1 MEDITLLKF
10 IRNEATPQEL
20 DAVLDWLDAS
30 PENRK
35 YLNSLD
41 DTDFALDLWTR
52 RLKDTQR
59 APANARRLD
68 WRRIVR
74 WTTSAAAV
82 ILLGLSSGFFLYKH
96 QMAQI
101 AGQRLET
108 TAPKGQRMQVK
119 LGDGTSVWLN
129 AGSSIAYPPIF
140 AGKERRVR
148 LSGEAIFEV
157 VHDEKCPFVVETFA
171 CDARVLGTRFDIV
184 ADEDAG
190 TFSAALLEGKLQ
202 LVNRMSDETVMM
214 TLNEIVRLRH
224 GKLYRQQLS
233 DHDDYLWPEGII
245 SLKGLSFGELM
256 TKLERAFNVRIV
268 IKRDQLPDANFGW
281 GKIAVS
287 SGVEHALEV
296 LQCAADF
303 RYEIDKDSGVITI
316 L

>member
-20 DAVLDWLDAS
+20 DEVLDWLDAC
-30 PENRK
+30 PENRE

-41 DTDFALDLWTR
+41 DADFAFDLWEGKLR
-52 RLKDTQR
+52 DAQR
-59 APANARRLD
+59 EPANLRPLY
-68 WRRIVR
+68 WRRIAR
-74 WTTSAAAV
+74 WTASAAAV
-82 ILLGLSSGFFLYKH
+82 VLLGLGSGFFLYK
-96 QMAQI
+96 QQIAQI
-101 AGQRLET
+101 ASQRLET
-108 TAPKGQRMQVK
+108 MAPKGQRMQVT

-184 ADEDAG
+184 ADEDSG

-202 LVNRMSDETVMM
+202 LVNRMSDETVLM
-214 TLNEIVRLRH
+214 TPNEIVRMQH

-256 TKLERAFNVRIV
+256 TKLELAFNVRIV
-268 IKRDQLPDANFGW
+268 IKREQVPDANFGW

-287 SGVEHALEV
+287 SGIEHALEV

>member
-1 MEDITLLKF
+1 
-10 IRNEATPQEL
+10 
-20 DAVLDWLDAS
+20 
-30 PENRK
+30 
-35 YLNSLD
+35 
-41 DTDFALDLWTR
+41 
-52 RLKDTQR
+52 
-59 APANARRLD
+59 
-68 WRRIVR
+68 
-74 WTTSAAAV
+74 
-82 ILLGLSSGFFLYKH
+82 
-96 QMAQI
+96 MAQI

-157 VHDEKCPFVVETFA
+157 VHDENCPFVVETFA

-214 TLNEIVRLRH
+214 TPNEIVRLRH

-268 IKRDQLPDANFGW
+268 TNGISAGCEFRMGQDRRFVGCRTCPGGPAMRCGFQVRNRQGFGSNHHPVN
-281 GKIAVS
+281 I
-287 SGVEHALEV
+287 
-296 LQCAADF
+296 
-303 RYEIDKDSGVITI
+303 
-316 L
+316 

>member
-20 DAVLDWLDAS
+20 EEVLDWLDAS

-35 YLNSLD
+35 YLDSLD
-41 DTDFALDLWTR
+41 DADFALDLWER
-52 RLKDTQR
+52 KLRDTQR
-59 APANARRLD
+59 EPAALRPLR
-68 WRRIVR
+68 WRRIAR
-74 WTTSAAAV
+74 WATSAAAV
-82 ILLGLSSGFFLYKH
+82 ILLGLGSGFFLYKH
-96 QMAQI
+96 QI
-101 AGQRLET
+101 ARITGQRLET
-108 TAPKGQRMQVK
+108 MAPKGQRMQVT

-184 ADEDAG
+184 ADEESG

-202 LVNRMSDETVMM
+202 LVNRMSDETILM
-214 TLNEIVRLRH
+214 TPNEIVRMRH

-256 TKLERAFNVRIV
+256 ARLERAFNVRIV
-268 IKRDQLPDANFGW
+268 IKRAQVPDANFGW

-303 RYEIDKDSGVITI
+303 DYEIDKDSGVITI

>member
-41 DTDFALDLWTR
+41 DTDFAFDLWTR

-59 APANARRLD
+59 VPAARRLD

-82 ILLGLSSGFFLYKH
+82 ILLGLGSGFFLYKH

-157 VHDEKCPFVVETFA
+157 VHDENCPFVVETFA

-214 TLNEIVRLRH
+214 TPN
-224 GKLYRQQLS
+224 
-233 DHDDYLWPEGII
+233 
-245 SLKGLSFGELM
+245 
-256 TKLERAFNVRIV
+256 
-268 IKRDQLPDANFGW
+268 
-281 GKIAVS
+281 
-287 SGVEHALEV
+287 
-296 LQCAADF
+296 
-303 RYEIDKDSGVITI
+303 
-316 L
+316 